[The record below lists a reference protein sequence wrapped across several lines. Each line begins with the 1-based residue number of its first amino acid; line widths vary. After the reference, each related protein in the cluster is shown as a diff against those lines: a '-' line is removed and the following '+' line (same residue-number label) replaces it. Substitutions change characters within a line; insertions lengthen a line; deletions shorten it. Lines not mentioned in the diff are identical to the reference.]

1 MEQITLK
8 KELRQALTALAQELG
23 APVYLVGGCVRGSLL
38 GLPAAD
44 VDIASAALPE
54 QVLAAAA
61 RMGVQAAVV
70 NRALG
75 TVELYLAGERIEHTA
90 FRRESYAPGG
100 GHEPES
106 VQLGASLKE
115 DALRRDF
122 SVNALYYDI
131 AADAVLDPT
140 GRGFADLEKRRLR
153 SARPSA
159 EEMVRDDALRLLRMV
174 RFACQLGFTIEKE
187 LFLQARRYAHQI
199 AALPRERIA
208 PELTKI
214 LLSDTAYD
222 IPQSVPPQKRG
233 LLYLKTL
240 GLLQI
245 LIPEFAR
252 ADEMGKCQY
261 HKYSVLMHSICS
273 CAAAPPDLVTR
284 LAALLH
290 DIGKPVAWLEQGN
303 MHGHDAIGAPMAE
316 ERLKALGFSHKIAGQ
331 VRVLV
336 AAHMFDLDGKTR
348 QVRVRRQVQRMGY
361 EAFYRLA
368 DLREADVIGS
378 GKARPPVL
386 IAEYFREVA
395 GKMKAEGIPMS
406 PADLAI
412 SGKDLQELGLRG
424 PQIGQVLRRLVELCA
439 GSPEQNTPKRLLAQ
453 ARGLAQNA
461 GE

>member
-100 GHEPES
+100 GHAPES

-159 EEMVRDDALRLLRMV
+159 EEMIRDDALRLLRMV

-187 LFLQARRYAHQI
+187 LFLQARRYAHHI

-233 LLYLKTL
+233 LLYLKAL

-336 AAHMFDLDGKTR
+336 AAHMFDLDGRTR

-386 IAEYFREVA
+386 IAEYFREFA

-406 PADLAI
+406 PTDLAI
-412 SGKDLQELGLRG
+412 SGKDLQDLGLRG
-424 PQIGQVLRRLVELCA
+424 PQIGQVLQKLVELCA

>member
-1 MEQITLK
+1 MKKITLK
-8 KELRQALTALAQELG
+8 TELRQELG
-23 APVYLVGGCVRGSLL
+23 ALAQALGTPVYLVGGCVRNALL

-44 VDIASAALPE
+44 VDVASAALPE

-61 RMGVQAAVV
+61 RMGAQAAVV
-70 NRALG
+70 HQTLG

-100 GHEPES
+100 GHAPEN
-106 VQLGASLKE
+106 VRLGVSLKE

-131 AADAVLDPT
+131 AGDAVLDPT
-140 GRGFADLEKRRLR
+140 GRGFADLKKRRLR
-153 SARPSA
+153 SARPNA
-159 EEMVRDDALRLLRMV
+159 EEMIRDDALRLLRM
-174 RFACQLGFTIEKE
+174 LGFTIQKE

-222 IPQSVPPQKRG
+222 IPQKMPPQKRG
-233 LLYLKTL
+233 LLYLKAL
-240 GLLQI
+240 GLLQT

-290 DIGKPVAWLEQGN
+290 DIGKPKAWLEQGN

-316 ERLKALGFSHKIAGQ
+316 ERLLALGFAHKIAGQ
-331 VRVLV
+331 VRELV

-368 DLREADVIGS
+368 DLREADAVGT
-378 GKARPPVL
+378 GKARPPIL
-386 IAEYFREVA
+386 IAEYFRETA
-395 GKMKAEGIPMS
+395 ARMKAEGIPMS

-412 SGKDLQELGLRG
+412 SGKDLQALGLKG

-439 GSPEQNTPKRLLAQ
+439 ADPGLNTPKRLLAQ
-453 ARGLAQNA
+453 ARGLAKNA